1 MTDTLTPLPR
11 RVRPRSIIL
20 PACLAVAVLVV
31 MTVATTVG
39 SSDLSVVR
47 AVGAALGLGDPG
59 DVFIVRELRLPRILV
74 ALGVG
79 ATLGASGTLMQG
91 LLRNPLASP
100 DIVGVTGGAS
110 LATVLAIGAAVSPAM
125 LPVAAGSGALAV
137 TAILQLLTHRNNSGG
152 RLVLIGI
159 AVHAMAGSG
168 VTLVIA
174 SIPVDRL
181 GAAEVWLAGSLHA
194 RSWTH
199 VLTILVGA
207 ALTLPLAYSLLRHL
221 MTLELGDEL
230 AVGAGV
236 RVVRTRHL
244 LLMASALLA
253 GVAVAVSGPI
263 SFVALGAPHIAR
275 RLAGP
280 TSPATLTTAALT
292 GAVLVLTADLI
303 GKNLL
308 APTSLAAG
316 VVTASLGAP
325 YLLWLLHRMG
335 RTS

>member
-1 MTDTLTPLPR
+1 MTTVPGRT
-11 RVRPRSIIL
+11 RPRAVIL
-20 PACLAVAVLVV
+20 PSCLLVAVLAV
-31 MTVATTVG
+31 MAVAATLG
-39 SSDLSVVR
+39 SSELTIDR
-47 AVGAALGLGDPG
+47 AVLAALGLGDPG

-91 LLRNPLASP
+91 LMRNPLASP

-110 LATVLAIGAAVSPAM
+110 LATVLAIGAAVGPAL
-125 LPVAAGSGALAV
+125 LPVAAGVGALTATAV
-137 TAILQLLTHRNNSGG
+137 LLALSHRNNSGA

-159 AVHAMAGSG
+159 GLHAMAGSG

-174 SIPVDRL
+174 RIPVERL

-199 VLTILVGA
+199 VGTILVGA
-207 ALTLPLAYSLLRHL
+207 ALTLPLAYALLRHL
-221 MTLELGDEL
+221 RTLELGDEL
-230 AVGAGV
+230 AIGAGV
-236 RVVRTRHL
+236 RVTRTRHL
-244 LLMASALLA
+244 LLVSSALLA

-275 RLAGP
+275 RLVGP
-280 TSPATLTTAALT
+280 TSAATLTTAALI
-292 GAVLVLTADLI
+292 GALLVLVADLI

-316 VVTASLGAP
+316 VVTAALGAP

>member
-1 MTDTLTPLPR
+1 MTALPR
-11 RVRPRSIIL
+11 RPRPRAVIL
-20 PACLAVAVLVV
+20 PSCLLVAVLAV
-31 MTVATTVG
+31 MAVATTLG
-39 SSDLSVVR
+39 SSELTIDR
-47 AVGAALGLGDPG
+47 AVLAVLGFGEPG

-91 LLRNPLASP
+91 LMRNPLASP

-110 LATVLAIGAAVSPAM
+110 LATVLAIGAAVGPAL
-125 LPVAAGSGALAV
+125 LPVAAGVGALTA
-137 TAILQLLTHRNNSGG
+137 TAILLALAHRNNSGA

-159 AVHAMAGSG
+159 GLHAMAGAG

-174 SIPVDRL
+174 RIPVDRL

-194 RSWTH
+194 RNWTH

-207 ALTLPLAYSLLRHL
+207 ALTLPLAYGLLRHL
-221 MTLELGDEL
+221 RTLELGDEL

-244 LLMASALLA
+244 LLMSSALLA

-263 SFVALGAPHIAR
+263 AFVALGAPHIAR
-275 RLAGP
+275 RLVGP
-280 TSPATLTTAALT
+280 TSPATLTTATLIGALL
-292 GAVLVLTADLI
+292 VLVADLI

-316 VVTASLGAP
+316 VVTAGLGAP